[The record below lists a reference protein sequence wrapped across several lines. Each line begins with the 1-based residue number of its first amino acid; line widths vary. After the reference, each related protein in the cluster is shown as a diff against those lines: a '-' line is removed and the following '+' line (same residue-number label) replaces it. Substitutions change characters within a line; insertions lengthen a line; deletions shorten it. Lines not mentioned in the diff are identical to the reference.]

1 MKTRTRTK
9 MILAST
15 AIAAAMTAGSAVA
28 ATQGNTF
35 SSQKTQGSAVQLAEM
50 ACGGNGACGGNMKK
64 SDKAT
69 TKSENKS

>member
-15 AIAAAMTAGSAVA
+15 AIDAAMTAGSAVA
-28 ATQGNTF
+28 ATQGHTF
-35 SSQKTQGSAVQLAEM
+35 SSQTTQGSTVQLAEM
-50 ACGGNGACGGNMKK
+50 SCGGNSSCGGNMKK
-64 SDKAT
+64 DSKTA